1 MKDLFI
7 KSLAGQFEMLTDVST
22 TRKSG
27 INNQKTIS
35 ISGVLTSQNQHAFP
49 LIQNENSLIYDEE
62 EYVIKTSSI
71 KPFGNKMRASATAV
85 HRMFVDLD
93 DMYIYD
99 VIAGEKALSIDTML
113 KFALAGTGY
122 SYQVDSEGIAKSVTV
137 ENFGDAKSLTLLNS
151 IAEKF
156 GVEYEC
162 VNKTIY
168 IAKEIARYTDNQ
180 LRYSFNIN
188 NPSKDIDTS
197 SLKTYIRGFGKKK
210 EDGTY
215 VVTAEYRSP
224 LADVFG
230 PRHADPVRDERY
242 TDKASLLERIK
253 SELHDR
259 IDISIS
265 LTYVEL
271 QAQGIQDIRKGDYV
285 WCIVEPFDIDV
296 RIRVVEVEDYSD
308 SSKSPKFTLGSIT
321 RKSTDIVSDFK
332 RAQKTISKIV
342 DVSTGKIREG
352 SIKIGGN
359 TSFDPGYDPTKLNI
373 PQYGLASASAN
384 GLMSSADYVKLANIL
399 VGPDGQ
405 VVVALASDT
414 NDGLMSAVDFTKLK
428 RIKMP
433 TTGEIDMQSILDRLT
448 ALEQEVGGQG

>member
-7 KSLAGQFEMLTDVST
+7 RSLAGQFEMLTDFDVV
-22 TRKSG
+22 RQNA
-27 INNQKTIS
+27 INNEKTINVN
-35 ISGVLTSQNQHAFP
+35 GVLTDRNKHAFP
-49 LIQNENSLIYDEE
+49 LVQNENYLIYGEE
-62 EYVIKTSSI
+62 EYVIKTSTI
-71 KPFGNKMRASATAV
+71 KPIGNVLKADATAI
-85 HRMFVDLD
+85 HRMFVDLS

-99 VIAGEKALSIDTML
+99 VIEGEKALSIETML
-113 KFALAGTGY
+113 AFALKGTGY
-122 SYQVDSEGIAKSVTV
+122 TYEVDTAGIAKSTTV
-137 ENFGDAKSLTLLNS
+137 ENFGDSKSLSLLNS

-162 VNKTIY
+162 MNKKIY
-168 IAKEIARYTDNQ
+168 IAKEVARYTDNQ

-188 NPSKDIDTS
+188 NPSKDIDTN

-215 VVTAEYRSP
+215 VATAEYKSP

-230 PRHADPVRDERY
+230 VRHADPVRDERY
-242 TDKASLLERIK
+242 TDESSLLARIK

-271 QAQGIQDIRKGDYV
+271 LAQGIQDIRKGDYV
-285 WCIVEPFDIDV
+285 WCIIEPFDIDL

-308 SSKSPKFTLGSIT
+308 TGKSPKYTLGTIM
-321 RKSTDIVSDFK
+321 RKSTDIVSDF
-332 RAQKTISKIV
+332 RRTQKTISKII
-342 DVSTGKIREG
+342 DSSTGKIREG

-359 TSFDPGYDPTKLNI
+359 TVFDPGYDPTKLNI
-373 PQYGLASASAN
+373 PQYGLASANSD
-384 GLMSSADYVKLANIL
+384 GLMSSVDFIKLANIL

-405 VVVALASDT
+405 VVVALASDNT
-414 NDGLMSAVDFTKLK
+414 DGLMSAEDFTKLK

-433 TTGEIDMQSILDRLT
+433 ISGEVDMQSILDRLT
-448 ALEQEVGGQG
+448 ALEQEVGGQV